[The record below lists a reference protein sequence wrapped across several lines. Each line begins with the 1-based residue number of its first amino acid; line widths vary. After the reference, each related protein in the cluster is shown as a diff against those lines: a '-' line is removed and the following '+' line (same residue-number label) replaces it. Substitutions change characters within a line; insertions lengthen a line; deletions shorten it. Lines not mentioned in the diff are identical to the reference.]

1 MMIEESRLKFEF
13 PDRSRAVKFDNTD
26 FYRKYINKA
35 PNTKGIDFLVDDKK
49 RLVFLEVKNC
59 KGDESNNNWRVV
71 PNNRKHDTSKTTVTV
86 EDRDSLDIEV
96 AEKVRQTIAA
106 LVGVQSLKNTRKAAE
121 EISIFAEA
129 LMSEKILDDSK
140 EILVILFLEGD
151 FGCQTRSK
159 KAIMKGLQD
168 SLNVKM
174 QWLKC
179 RVSVV
184 DSDTYDD
191 SLFMVS

>member
-26 FYRKYINKA
+26 FYRKYFNKA